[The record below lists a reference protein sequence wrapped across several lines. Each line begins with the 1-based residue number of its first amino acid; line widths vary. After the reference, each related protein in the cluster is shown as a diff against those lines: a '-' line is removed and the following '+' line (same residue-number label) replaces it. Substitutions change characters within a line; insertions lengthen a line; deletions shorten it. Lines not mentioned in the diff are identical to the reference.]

1 MIFVADTLNGFLWQS
16 RVVQQAEG
24 ERSYHV
30 FYQLCAG
37 ADASLR
43 GISYGCNLSGSGMF
57 SHCDN
62 FDVRCL

>member
-1 MIFVADTLNGFLWQS
+1 MNLITVSTSNSPFQNVSTSTYEIVADTLNGFLLQS

-37 ADASLR
+37 ADALLR
-43 GISYGCNLSGSGMF
+43 GI
-57 SHCDN
+57 
-62 FDVRCL
+62 

>member
-43 GISYGCNLSGSGMF
+43 GISYVCDLSGSGTCF
-57 SHCDN
+57 S
-62 FDVRCL
+62 L